1 MKRFAVIGLGR
12 FGKKLAIA
20 LAMSGA
26 EVIAIDKNREAIEI
40 LADQVSHAVRLDS
53 TDEEALKAQ
62 GVDKVD
68 VAIIGIGQGT
78 GRGFESAILTVVNLR
93 QMGVNRIYA
102 RAEDLIAGEVFSKV
116 GATEVIY
123 PEIESAERWAYKLI
137 APQIGEKIDFAEGYS
152 LARIKAP
159 ASFDGRTVMDLQ
171 LRQKYSVNLG
181 HDQTG
186 RAQQAKKGGEGQDHQ
201 CPHAQHDNLRG
212 RYPDGCRLR
221 PRPREAAAGMN
232 HGMATREKSRGLVGY
247 CGENELHNLIL
258 KVTALVQICRRVIRR
273 LYWRIRIH
281 RVQRKIEAENK
292 PNRTTSSLSDR

>member
-26 EVIAIDKNREAIEI
+26 EVIAIDRNREEIELI
-40 LADQVSHAVRLDS
+40 TDQVSHAVRLDS

-68 VAIIGIGQGT
+68 VAIVGIGQGT

-93 QMGVNRIYA
+93 QMGVTQIYA

-123 PEIESAERWAYKLI
+123 PEIESAQRWAYKLI

-159 ASFDGRTVMDLQ
+159 ASFDGKTVMDLQ
-171 LRQKYSVNLG
+171 LRQKYNVNLVLIKRSEDNEKTKAERG
-181 HDQTG
+181 KIINVPMPSTVIYQDDILMVVGSDHDL
-186 RAQQAKKGGEGQDHQ
+186 AKLPQE
-201 CPHAQHDNLRG
+201 
-212 RYPDGCRLR
+212 
-221 PRPREAAAGMN
+221 
-232 HGMATREKSRGLVGY
+232 
-247 CGENELHNLIL
+247 
-258 KVTALVQICRRVIRR
+258 
-273 LYWRIRIH
+273 
-281 RVQRKIEAENK
+281 
-292 PNRTTSSLSDR
+292 

>member
-12 FGKKLAIA
+12 FGRKLAIA

-123 PEIESAERWAYKLI
+123 PEIESAQRWAYKLI

-171 LRQKYSVNLG
+171 LRQKYNVNLVLIKRG
-181 HDQTG
+181 EHSKQKKEEKGRIINVPMPSTIIYEDDILMVAGSDHD
-186 RAQQAKKGGEGQDHQ
+186 
-201 CPHAQHDNLRG
+201 
-212 RYPDGCRLR
+212 
-221 PRPREAAAGMN
+221 
-232 HGMATREKSRGLVGY
+232 LVKLPQ
-247 CGENELHNLIL
+247 E
-258 KVTALVQICRRVIRR
+258 
-273 LYWRIRIH
+273 
-281 RVQRKIEAENK
+281 
-292 PNRTTSSLSDR
+292 

>member
-12 FGKKLAIA
+12 FGRKLAIA

-26 EVIAIDKNREAIEI
+26 EVVAIDKNREVIEL

-123 PEIESAERWAYKLI
+123 PEIESAQRWAYKLI

-171 LRQKYSVNLG
+171 LRQKYNV
-181 HDQTG
+181 
-186 RAQQAKKGGEGQDHQ
+186 
-201 CPHAQHDNLRG
+201 
-212 RYPDGCRLR
+212 
-221 PRPREAAAGMN
+221 
-232 HGMATREKSRGLVGY
+232 
-247 CGENELHNLIL
+247 NLIL
-258 KVTALVQICRRVIRR
+258 IKRGEHSKQKKDEKGRIINVPMPSTIIYEDDILMVAGSDHDLVKLPQ
-273 LYWRIRIH
+273 
-281 RVQRKIEAENK
+281 E
-292 PNRTTSSLSDR
+292 

>member
-1 MKRFAVIGLGR
+1 MTRFAVIGLGR
-12 FGKKLAIA
+12 FGNKLAIA

-26 EVIAIDKNREAIEI
+26 EVIAIDKNREVIEL

-68 VAIIGIGQGT
+68 VAIVGIGQGT

-93 QMGVNRIYA
+93 QIGVNRIYA

-123 PEIESAERWAYKLI
+123 PEIESAQRWAYKLI

-159 ASFDGRTVMDLQ
+159 ASFDGKTVMDLQ
-171 LRQKYSVNLG
+171 LRQKYSVNLVLIKRSE
-181 HDQTG
+181 DSKQKKDEKG
-186 RAQQAKKGGEGQDHQ
+186 RIINVPMPSTVIYEDDILMVAGSDADLAKLPQE
-201 CPHAQHDNLRG
+201 
-212 RYPDGCRLR
+212 
-221 PRPREAAAGMN
+221 
-232 HGMATREKSRGLVGY
+232 
-247 CGENELHNLIL
+247 
-258 KVTALVQICRRVIRR
+258 
-273 LYWRIRIH
+273 
-281 RVQRKIEAENK
+281 
-292 PNRTTSSLSDR
+292 